1 MGWNFL
7 YATSGLSDTT
17 FACSHEQ
24 AVPIDYFAGRN
35 VRIKSNLLH
44 SMTRLRII
52 DKKTSLE
59 MSWRDKSKSFF
70 RLILVNVAFLR
81 VEKKIH
87 FQWRLNYY
95 SMYLQRTFYLF
106 LYIISLWLANDKYF
120 NLANDKYLFFIIF
133 FIVLLWYFY
142 NI

>member
-17 FACSHEQ
+17 LACSHEQ

-35 VRIKSNLLH
+35 VWIKSNLLH
-44 SMTRLRII
+44 SMARLRII

-81 VEKKIH
+81 VEKKNPFPMKVDI
-87 FQWRLNYY
+87 
-95 SMYLQRTFYLF
+95 
-106 LYIISLWLANDKYF
+106 
-120 NLANDKYLFFIIF
+120 
-133 FIVLLWYFY
+133 LLDVS
-142 NI
+142 